1 MIHMFFIVRGGCR
14 DVKRKMKNKRYLK
27 RYKIWFASLSE
38 EDKEKHDDPDEIEGQ
53 MEDGKEEAEVL
64 IRKN

>member
-1 MIHMFFIVRGGCR
+1 M
-14 DVKRKMKNKRYLK
+14 KRKMKNKRYLK

-53 MEDGKEEAEVL
+53 MEGVKEEAEVL